1 MKRNKIKDEIKIHAI
16 NKIRVSYQNVFV
28 AVVVVVVVKLI
39 KIVSGIK
46 SIF

>member
-1 MKRNKIKDEIKIHAI
+1 MMKRNKIKDEIKIHAI

-28 AVVVVVVVKLI
+28 AVVVVVKLI

>member
-1 MKRNKIKDEIKIHAI
+1 MMKRNKIKDEIKIHAI

-28 AVVVVVVVKLI
+28 VVVVKLI